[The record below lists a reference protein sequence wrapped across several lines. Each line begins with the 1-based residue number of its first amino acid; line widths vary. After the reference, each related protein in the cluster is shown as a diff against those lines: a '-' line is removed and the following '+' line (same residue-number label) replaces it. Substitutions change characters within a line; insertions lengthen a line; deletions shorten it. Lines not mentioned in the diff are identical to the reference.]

1 MAIAHCF
8 FFHAPFTTRR
18 KPLVI
23 VSSKTGQR
31 KNYLRPKILKTLTKP
46 SLSISPTLLQ
56 PPIPQPILS
65 PPQEHELC
73 VDIPADE
80 MHGEDIAGAVD
91 ETGEFEGLRVSVDT
105 AKDNRVFGNVS
116 AKEIF
121 KYGGIYLI
129 GAFVFQT
136 VRYLWNSR
144 NEHSNGDLEVSE
156 REKRNILFGGNGKTV
171 EDQLVE
177 RKIEE
182 IKLMAREARRIELL
196 EKQGKREE
204 EENGDPEI
212 DGIEKE
218 IGERLLKLKNRIK
231 SNKDSSAALRLNGRG
246 NSAGGG
252 DMSVNPGKEELVFK
266 KKSKFKSPSTKA
278 TKTPKGFPGTQDHRV
293 SCVKPQGY
301 GNQVTDHAGI
311 LDGDK
316 QVNQQD
322 VTHKNASGVPLEEK
336 GKSVDDESGKVQ
348 NEGENLEEMMETPN
362 RKTKDG
368 VTPKSINNGNVIN
381 A

>member
-8 FFHAPFTTRR
+8 FSFHAPFTTRR
-18 KPLVI
+18 NII

-46 SLSISPTLLQ
+46 SLSITPTLLQ
-56 PPIPQPILS
+56 PPTPQQFLS
-65 PPQEHELC
+65 PPQELELGSD
-73 VDIPADE
+73 VPADE
-80 MHGEDIAGAVD
+80 MHGEDIAGAVG
-91 ETGEFEGLRVSVDT
+91 ETGEFEELRVSVYT
-105 AKDNRVFGNVS
+105 AKDNGVFGNVS

-136 VRYLWNSR
+136 VCYLWNSR
-144 NEHSNGDLEVSE
+144 NEHSNGDLEVGE
-156 REKRNILFGGNGKTV
+156 REKRNILFDGNGKTV
-171 EDQLVE
+171 EDQFLE
-177 RKIEE
+177 KRIEE

-196 EKQGKREE
+196 EKQGKGEE

-246 NSAGGG
+246 NSDEDG
-252 DMSVNPGKEELVFK
+252 DMSVNQGIEELVFK

-278 TKTPKGFPGTQDHRV
+278 TRTPKGFPGTQDRRV
-293 SCVKPQGY
+293 SSVKPQDY
-301 GNQVTDHAGI
+301 GSQVTDRAGI

-322 VTHKNASGVPLEEK
+322 VTDKNAFGVPLEER
-336 GKSVDDESGKVQ
+336 GKTVDDKSGEIQ
-348 NEGENLEEMMETPN
+348 NEGKNLEEMIEAPN
-362 RKTKDG
+362 TKTKDG